1 VCDSGSGLVKCG
13 FAGDQ
18 FPRSAFPC
26 VTGRAVYGDPGASEP
41 PLVGRDCQS
50 QRSGMQVRSPMSH
63 GVVQDWAEMAH
74 VWRHAFH
81 RELGVTDPGE
91 CKVIMTEPPLN
102 SAANRERLLQAMF
115 ETFGFAAAYVQ
126 NQAVLTL
133 YAQGLLTGL
142 VLDAG
147 HGTTHA
153 VPIVDGF
160 SHPHLTKRLPLSG
173 QLITTH
179 LLDLISRSGY
189 SLNTDTDFDTI
200 QRLKEDMC
208 YVAIDYQRELK
219 LAKETTAV
227 AKTFTL
233 PDGHVIKV
241 GPERFMA
248 CEALFRPSLADV
260 EGPGIAEL
268 LFNCVQDMDMD
279 NRMKMYQHVVLS
291 GGTTMFPGLPTRL
304 EKELRTL
311 YLERTLKGNR
321 EGMKNLKLRI
331 QDPPIRQHAVFTGAA
346 VLADI
351 MRDSDLFWVTK
362 AEFEEDPHRAA
373 QRCGNHSLNQ
383 P

>member
-153 VPIVDGF
+153 VCPCPIPT
-160 SHPHLTKRLPLSG
+160 S
-173 QLITTH
+173 ITFGIPEGVTVATWVK
-179 LLDLISRSGY
+179 LMFCPQ
-189 SLNTDTDFDTI
+189 NT
-200 QRLKEDMC
+200 QN
-208 YVAIDYQRELK
+208 
-219 LAKETTAV
+219 AKQYAS
-227 AKTFTL
+227 
-233 PDGHVIKV
+233 I
-241 GPERFMA
+241 
-248 CEALFRPSLADV
+248 
-260 EGPGIAEL
+260 EL
-268 LFNCVQDMDMD
+268 LFSRAVARQGSPW
-279 NRMKMYQHVVLS
+279 H
-291 GGTTMFPGLPTRL
+291 
-304 EKELRTL
+304 
-311 YLERTLKGNR
+311 
-321 EGMKNLKLRI
+321 GML
-331 QDPPIRQHAVFTGAA
+331 DVCASAC
-346 VLADI
+346 
-351 MRDSDLFWVTK
+351 
-362 AEFEEDPHRAA
+362 A
-373 QRCGNHSLNQ
+373 QRRSPSWMASATPTSQSACRCRGSSSRHTCWTSYHAAATR
-383 P
+383 

>member
-1 VCDSGSGLVKCG
+1 MSGGSVLVCDSGSGLVKCG

-147 HGTTHA
+147 HGPHRGWLQPPPPHKAPAA
-153 VPIVDGF
+153 VGAAHHDTPAG
-160 SHPHLTKRLPLSG
+160 PH
-173 QLITTH
+173 IT
-179 LLDLISRSGY
+179 
-189 SLNTDTDFDTI
+189 
-200 QRLKEDMC
+200 QRL
-208 YVAIDYQRELK
+208 
-219 LAKETTAV
+219 LAE
-227 AKTFTL
+227 
-233 PDGHVIKV
+233 
-241 GPERFMA
+241 
-248 CEALFRPSLADV
+248 
-260 EGPGIAEL
+260 
-268 LFNCVQDMDMD
+268 
-279 NRMKMYQHVVLS
+279 Y
-291 GGTTMFPGLPTRL
+291 
-304 EKELRTL
+304 
-311 YLERTLKGNR
+311 
-321 EGMKNLKLRI
+321 
-331 QDPPIRQHAVFTGAA
+331 
-346 VLADI
+346 
-351 MRDSDLFWVTK
+351 
-362 AEFEEDPHRAA
+362 
-373 QRCGNHSLNQ
+373 
-383 P
+383 